1 MKYYAQGSYKGRTVT
16 VEADSA
22 DEAVDE
28 VVRLESGAPMTF
40 EDAVGPEPSVRTP
53 PALDP
58 SPLSGVQSPDKAR
71 CQECGG
77 SLGPLEP
84 EDAVELYGLRVCT
97 PCGKNL

>member
-1 MKYYAQGSYKGRTVT
+1 MKYYAQGRYRDRTVT

-28 VVRLESGAPMTF
+28 IVRLESGASLTF
-40 EDAVGPEPSVRTP
+40 EDVMATALDVRTP

-84 EDAVELYGLRVCT
+84 EDAVELYGLRVCA